1 MKTPICDFI
10 DGYLQKDSYRLH
22 MPGHKGA
29 GGYERDITEIPG
41 ADVLYS
47 ADGIIRESQEAAA
60 KLFGSGKTLY
70 STEGASLAIRGMLTL
85 LRLYAG
91 PNCRIAA
98 GRNAH
103 KTFVTAAALLG
114 LSVSWLWPEE
124 DRGLLSCQITPQGL
138 ERFLSDH
145 PVDAVYLTSPD
156 YLGNMAPIRE
166 LSQVCHAHKCLLLVD
181 NAHGAYL
188 AFTEPSL
195 HPMAMGADL
204 CCDSAHKTLPV
215 LTGGAYLH
223 IRGSAPEALLSQAET
238 AMAMFASTSPSYLIL
253 ESLDRVN
260 PWLEGRLSGLLSKLL
275 PRLDA
280 MKARLVSKG
289 YRLAGNEPMKL
300 TLAPKSLGY
309 TGQEL
314 AEYLR
319 AHRIEPEYADPDH
332 VVLMPGAESSEEALA
347 YWEEVLLALSPRPPI
362 PALPPKLPR
371 PQSRIPMDRAILS
384 PGREL
389 PLSQCL
395 GKCLASPTVSCPPAV
410 PVLVCGE
417 QVDEACLEALG
428 YYGIGYLNVI
438 LEESL

>member
-10 DGYLQKDSYRLH
+10 DGYIQKDGHRLH
-22 MPGHKGA
+22 MPGHKGL
-29 GGYERDITEIPG
+29 GGYSRDITEIPG

-47 ADGIIRESQEAAA
+47 ADGIILESQENAA
-60 KLFGSGKTLY
+60 KLFGSGNTLY
-70 STEGASLAIRGMLTL
+70 STEGSSLAIRGMLTL
-85 LRLYAG
+85 LRLYTG

-114 LSVSWLWPEE
+114 LSISWLWPEG

-138 ERFLSDH
+138 DSFLSAN
-145 PVDAVYLTSPD
+145 PVDAVYITSPD
-156 YLGNMAPIRE
+156 YLGNMSPIRE
-166 LSQVCHAHKCLLLVD
+166 LAQICHAHNCLLLVD

-195 HPMAMGADL
+195 HPIALGADL

-223 IRGSAPEALLSQAET
+223 ISGSAPDAFLSQTET

-260 PWLEGRLSGLLSKLL
+260 PWLESRLPGLLSRLL
-275 PRLDA
+275 PRLEA
-280 MKARLVSKG
+280 MKDRLQAKG
-289 YRLAGNEPMKL
+289 YGLIGQEPMKL
-300 TLAPKSLGY
+300 TLSPKHLGY
-309 TGQEL
+309 TGEEL
-314 AEYLR
+314 ASYLR
-319 AHRIEPEYADPDH
+319 SHGIEPEYADPDYT
-332 VVLMPGAESSEEALA
+332 VLMPGAESSDTTLA
-347 YWEEVLLALSPRPPI
+347 YLEEVLLALPPKPPMI
-362 PALPPKLPR
+362 APPPKLPR
-371 PQSRIPMDRAILS
+371 PRQILPMGRAIFT
-384 PGREL
+384 PGTDL

-395 GKCLASPTVSCPPAV
+395 GKILASPTVSCPPAV

-417 QVDEACLEALG
+417 QVDSDCLEVLR
-428 YYGIGYLNVI
+428 YYGIHKLNVI